1 MKSIF
6 IRTASLASRKA
17 YAVQRMNAA
26 AQRMLHADTI
36 AEEIKAGHW
45 ILAWAVAAG
54 ARPSSRAA
62 PGSLVPFAVLNLH

>member
-17 YAVQRMNAA
+17 EVVQRMNAA

-36 AEEIKAGHW
+36 AEEIKAGH
-45 ILAWAVAAG
+45 
-54 ARPSSRAA
+54 
-62 PGSLVPFAVLNLH
+62 